1 MALKVVG
8 KPAGRIEGPDKV
20 TGRLRYAADLSVP
33 GMLWG
38 KVLRSPHAHAKIV
51 RIDTSRAKS
60 LPGVHAVIT
69 GAEHPYLIGR
79 VLKDTPV
86 LAIGKVRFIG
96 ERVAAVAAETK
107 AIAEAAIALVDV
119 EYEAL
124 PAVFETLEALKPG
137 APIVHED
144 PTSYVGAYVDPEA
157 PALPNICSFIH
168 DRHGD
173 IDAAL
178 ERADRVIEHTF
189 RTQVEAHGYMETHA
203 CVVSVGADGGAEVWA
218 SNKGPFQLR
227 GQLAQSLG
235 VDAPSIVVHPT
246 PVGGD
251 FGGKG

>member
-8 KPAGRIEGPDKV
+8 KPADRIEGPDKV

-51 RIDTSRAKS
+51 RIDTSQAKA

-69 GAEHPYLIGR
+69 GAEHPHMIGR

-124 PAVFETLEALKPG
+124 PAVSTLYALSLT
-137 APIVHED
+137 I
-144 PTSYVGAYVDPEA
+144 S
-157 PALPNICSFIH
+157 
-168 DRHGD
+168 
-173 IDAAL
+173 
-178 ERADRVIEHTF
+178 VI
-189 RTQVEAHGYMETHA
+189 
-203 CVVSVGADGGAEVWA
+203 
-218 SNKGPFQLR
+218 
-227 GQLAQSLG
+227 
-235 VDAPSIVVHPT
+235 
-246 PVGGD
+246 
-251 FGGKG
+251 